1 MSPEYYPVSYLISGD
16 IERKDFISICKLS
29 EEEDIDINVIAL
41 KKTISDTVE
50 YTMHGNVKLFTID
63 PRKENYIQETI
74 NICKNNLALIEV
86 SSMDAEYG
94 SIDGLDE
101 ILDGNYNYLTEIAQ
115 DETAYYNY
123 YLSKYEDFYK
133 KLPLSIPPDKYS
145 NFNGFH
151 NYLYLGMSSTNRQG
165 FNIRLSIIEEYS
177 KLDISIIK
185 MKQELES
192 LTKLETLLKPV
203 KIIN

>member
-1 MSPEYYPVSYLISGD
+1 MSAEYYPVSYLISGD
-16 IERKDFISICKLS
+16 IEKKDFISICKLY

-50 YTMHGNVKLFTID
+50 HTMSGNIKLFTVD
-63 PRKENYIQETI
+63 SRKENYIQETI
-74 NICKNNLALIEV
+74 NICKNNSALIEV
-86 SSMDAEYG
+86 SSMDAAYG

-101 ILDGNYNYLTEIAQ
+101 ILDGNYNYLTETVQ
-115 DETAYYNY
+115 DDAIYYNY
-123 YLSKYEDFYK
+123 YLSKYKDFHK

-145 NFNGFH
+145 NFNGFY
-151 NYLYLGMSSTNRQG
+151 NYLHLGMSLIDGQ
-165 FNIRLSIIEEYS
+165 FNIKLSTIEEYS

>member
-16 IERKDFISICKLS
+16 IEKKDFISICKLY

-50 YTMHGNVKLFTID
+50 YTMSGNIKLFTVD
-63 PRKENYIQETI
+63 SRKENYIQETI
-74 NICKNNLALIEV
+74 NICKNNSALIEV
-86 SSMDAEYG
+86 SSMDAAYG

-101 ILDGNYNYLTEIAQ
+101 ILDGNYNYLTETVQ
-115 DETAYYNY
+115 DDAIYYNY
-123 YLSKYEDFYK
+123 YLSKYEHFYK

-145 NFNGFH
+145 NFNAFH
-151 NYLYLGMSSTNRQG
+151 NYLYLGISSINGQ
-165 FNIRLSIIEEYS
+165 FNITLSTIEEYS

>member
-1 MSPEYYPVSYLISGD
+1 MSAEYYPVSYLISGD
-16 IERKDFISICKLS
+16 IAKKDFISICKLY

-50 YTMHGNVKLFTID
+50 HTMSGNIKLFTVD
-63 PRKENYIQETI
+63 SRKENYIQETI
-74 NICKNNLALIEV
+74 NICKNNSALIEV
-86 SSMDAEYG
+86 SSMDAAYG

-101 ILDGNYNYLTEIAQ
+101 ILDGNYNYLTETVQ
-115 DETAYYNY
+115 DDATYYNY
-123 YLSKYEDFYK
+123 YLSKYKDFYK

-145 NFNGFH
+145 NFNGFY
-151 NYLYLGMSSTNRQG
+151 NYLHLGISLIDGQ
-165 FNIRLSIIEEYS
+165 FNIKLSTIEEYS